1 MTLDELQ
8 VGVRSVIN
16 SPQCSAEFFFVL
28 KEGNSLIVKRPDID
42 QDAQAELGEQFVT
55 ALRMQVSDREEVTL
69 IDLTNADARNN
80 VIYHYDLDD
89 VPAQLRALKEMTEN
103 ENFPAFDFESD
114 SLKDLEGILILL
126 GDNEQQV
133 GLYKH
138 HYPVTLMQKNSGIIA
153 RVKGR
158 SRFEKLDQ
166 DILKINPS
174 FDFFIFK
181 DEFYILEMKTLERF
195 CGFQEAIKNVAT
207 QAIAIV
213 TQSALIVDT
222 VVLTARLEDMAFC
235 RKLAN
240 LTKNSP
246 VLGFIPNADIIA
258 FVTGHP
264 KLAKKF
270 SLNEART
277 QFHLRTKVSQ
287 TLFLKLLNDDY
298 LKSLLTKNDY
308 DSLAKDSL
316 LPESSA
322 V

>member
-1 MTLDELQ
+1 
-8 VGVRSVIN
+8 VID

-28 KEGNSLIVKRPDID
+28 KEEGDTLTVKRPDMN
-42 QDAQAELGEQFVT
+42 QDVQTELGEQFM
-55 ALRMQVSDREEVTL
+55 ASLRIQVSDREEITL
-69 IDLTNADARNN
+69 VDLTNADGRNN
-80 VIYHYDLDD
+80 VIYRYDLDD
-89 VPAQLRALKEMTEN
+89 VPAQLQALEEMIAGEV
-103 ENFPAFDFESD
+103 FAAFDFEND
-114 SLKDLEGILILL
+114 SLKNLEGILILL
-126 GDNEQQV
+126 GDHERQV

-138 HYPVTLMQKNSGIIA
+138 HYPVTLMQKNNGIIA
-153 RVKGR
+153 RVKGS

-174 FDFFIFK
+174 FDFFIFE
-181 DEFYILEMKTLERF
+181 DQFYILEMKTLERF

-222 VVLTARLEDMAFC
+222 AVLTARLDDMAFC

-246 VLGFIPNADIIA
+246 VLGIIPNADIIA

-264 KLAKKF
+264 KLARKF
-270 SLNEART
+270 SLNDAQT
-277 QFHLRTKVSQ
+277 QFHLKTKVSQ

-298 LKSLLTKNDY
+298 LKSLLTQNDY

-316 LPESSA
+316 LPEPEA